1 MLAMGIKRFTLFGKK
16 MFGEGDVNLLART
29 FICLKD

>member
-1 MLAMGIKRFTLFGKK
+1 MLEMGKKRLTLFGKK
-16 MFGEGDVNLLART
+16 MFGEGDVNLLANT